1 MPGRCGSIVLEARRH
16 NASVAPRRR
25 LAAPASRLV
34 ATPFPRRGPK
44 RNVARCCARE
54 QIWSI
59 TYRRRKYSGIF
70 RLHDS
75 GVPASD
81 PLGADLRRM
90 DRLRAARRCSGA
102 FELRHVPRHAAAVGD
117 GAADADAARLHVGV
131 GHAGDSVAGAAV
143 PIRAGPLALERRDP
157 PGDLPDVRVPP
168 RSRLRLPHLQR
179 PSQPPN
185 PKPVFTRAVQFF
197 VVWVLSD
204 GLLYWT
210 ILSVSYAVEHHRRFR
225 ERELTASQLETQL
238 VQADLQALKMQLHPH
253 FLFNA
258 LHTIGSLVRTGD
270 RDTAVRVVAGL
281 GDLLRRVLE
290 DATQQEVPLKQDL
303 EFIRN
308 YLEIE
313 QIRFRDRLTVVINAD
328 ADVLDAKVPHLILQ
342 PLVENAIR
350 HGIGPHVR
358 ARCLIIGARR
368 LDDRLQLV
376 VRDDGPG
383 IGTGEGE
390 AARPGVGLSNT
401 RARLTR
407 LYGTDY
413 ELEVTNAPEGGVE
426 ARIALPFGLA
436 PAEWEGHR

>member
-1 MPGRCGSIVLEARRH
+1 MLGAIFSHMTNTSGSHRAPEAAATGARPIRWDVILGLWTVYWLLNTAQQHVAYSMSRGYTLTWWISLVLQFPLAYTWALATPGILWLGQRFPFDRQGWPL
-16 NASVAPRRR
+16 SVAVHVVV
-25 LAAPASRLV
+25 S
-34 ATPFPRRGPK
+34 
-44 RNVARCCARE
+44 CC
-54 QIWSI
+54 
-59 TYRRRKYSGIF
+59 F
-70 RLHDS
+70 VFL
-75 GVPASD
+75 
-81 PLGADLRRM
+81 LDLM
-90 DRLRAARRCSGA
+90 YAW
-102 FELRHVPRHAAAVGD
+102 HAANI
-117 GAADADAARLHVGV
+117 L
-131 GHAGDSVAGAAV
+131 
-143 PIRAGPLALERRDP
+143 PLRPMSLLERTT
-157 PGDLPDVRVPP
+157 
-168 RSRLRLPHLQR
+168 Q
-179 PSQPPN
+179 
-185 PKPVFTRAVQFF
+185 TF
-197 VVWVLSD
+197 VSWVLSD
-204 GLLYWT
+204 GLLYWMV
-210 ILSVSYAVEHHRRFR
+210 LAVSYAVEHYRRYR
-225 ERELTASQLETQL
+225 ERELIASQLETQL
-238 VQADLQALKMQLHPH
+238 AQADLQALKMQLHPH